1 MIRLFWFIFFH
12 LIVFLILITSYSYA
26 EEKIFACKPVVTGI
40 PLENGDLYIEKEYDE
55 KTPLL
60 SALTTTQILI
70 NHGEVFYKNNKNRQ
84 FEKLIPSEYFY
95 NKDLSKDEKFL
106 REIEEAFVNWDRR
119 LNLESFKSFFLLYR
133 SFADNGDSNHSIKRI
148 SINKQNNRTSEIT
161 LPLKGNI
168 PTYFILRMCEG
179 DKETDIIQHFF
190 EKSQN
195 KKLS

>member
-1 MIRLFWFIFFH
+1 MRLFLFFFLH
-12 LIVFLILITSYSYA
+12 LLIIAIIITTNSYA
-26 EEKIFACKPVVTGI
+26 DDKIFTYKPVVTGI
-40 PLENGDLYIEKEYDE
+40 PLENGHLYIEKEYDE

-95 NKDLSKDEKFL
+95 SKDLSKDEMFL

-179 DKETDIIQHFF
+179 EKETDVIQHFI
-190 EKSQN
+190 EKSIN

>member
-1 MIRLFWFIFFH
+1 MRLFWFIFFH

-26 EEKIFACKPVVTGI
+26 EEKIFTCKPVVTGV
-40 PLENGDLYIEKEYDE
+40 PLENGDLYIENEYDE
-55 KTPLL
+55 KTPMLN
-60 SALTTTQILI
+60 ALTTTQFLI
-70 NHGEVFYKNNKNRQ
+70 NHEDVFYKNNKNRQ

-119 LNLESFKSFFLLYR
+119 LNLESFNSFFLLYR

-161 LPLKGNI
+161 VPLKGNM

-190 EKSQN
+190 EKSLN